1 MPVVIPD
8 PQLQTVSQNPVNIP
22 DPVATFFPIRQSD
35 LPSALLSV
43 LGELSGNKIFYDIFY
58 VLLTSGWGRASVTL
72 ETLSEQYLS
81 IANLV
86 AVDDK
91 TRFHMLEIIFG
102 AVRQHKL
109 ERTAFEAGPRDDE
122 PQHLSERF
130 SASSVETLAVNP
142 TVLSFSDPTV
152 LSVSDSSAISRAR
165 EANGVKVDDREVKRA
180 KKGSFFFV
188 ANNQEFRRCN

>member
-1 MPVVIPD
+1 MPVVISD
-8 PQLQTVSQNPVNIP
+8 PQLQTDSQNPVKIP

-35 LPSALLSV
+35 PPSALLSV

-91 TRFHMLEIIFG
+91 TMFLMLEIIFA

-109 ERTAFEAGPRDDE
+109 ERAAVGAGPRDYE
-122 PQHLSERF
+122 PQHLS
-130 SASSVETLAVNP
+130 
-142 TVLSFSDPTV
+142 
-152 LSVSDSSAISRAR
+152 I
-165 EANGVKVDDREVKRA
+165 
-180 KKGSFFFV
+180 
-188 ANNQEFRRCN
+188 